1 MREKSAGGRIKSLIM
16 TIVIAIVLFSSV
28 FFQEYTMRLIVAA
41 PALLILIGTVIWTGT
56 HGRSSTPEYAEPV
69 RTTALQTEDVPPSET
84 GEEKTALTAEMLH
97 MANAAAGE
105 ALRGMTKVLP
115 ILAGQLQ
122 SVIEHTEQA
131 AMDLSNSFLNI
142 NRKAKEQVKDV
153 QHIFGGISGDEE
165 ASEDGGVLYDIRNN
179 LDSLTRGL
187 DQLLMIIKKNSES
200 TMRILRQTQSMEKIV
215 QTSNDITENSQVL
228 SINATIEAARAGQ
241 QGQGF
246 AVVAREFQKMTQRS
260 EESTREIQEVVGQI
274 SELSQSV
281 HRENQESE
289 TIGLR
294 LGEEAK
300 THGLKSVDK
309 INTMIAQTRVDLE
322 KLSAQTEEFARDIS
336 TIVMSI
342 QFQDITRQRLE
353 HVIEPLNEFSEDL
366 RNIAGYLES
375 IDAFDSLQ
383 HISQSKNAIERL
395 KEKYTMESEREL
407 LEKSLN
413 EENQKNGGQN
423 GTAGFDS

>member
-1 MREKSAGGRIKSLIM
+1 MSEKSGGRQKKSLILP
-16 TIVIAIVLFSSV
+16 IVMAIILFSSV
-28 FFQEYTMRLIVAA
+28 FIQEYTMRLMVAA
-41 PALLILIGTVIWTGT
+41 PALLILIGIVIWTGMRRT
-56 HGRSSTPEYAEPV
+56 ESPSEHAEPV
-69 RTTALQTEDVPPSET
+69 RTTTPQTEPVPPEET
-84 GEEKTALTAEMLH
+84 TGEKTALTAEMLH
-97 MANAAAGE
+97 TANAAAGE

-115 ILAGQLQ
+115 ILSGQLQ
-122 SVIEHTEQA
+122 SVIEHTEKA

-165 ASEDGGVLYDIRNN
+165 ERGDGVLYDIRNN

-187 DQLLMIIKKNSES
+187 DQLLTIIKKNSES

-260 EESTREIQEVVGQI
+260 EESTKEIQAVVGQI
-274 SELSQSV
+274 SELSQTV

-407 LEKSLN
+407 LENSLI
-413 EENQKNGGQN
+413 EENQKKGGQN